1 MEGWARVGYSKAVVV
16 WQLQKEYNKNQTS
29 RRGIWAICCPPLAKL
44 TRKIY
49 YKNPEKNRRKTL
61 HNFFNQVSNEME
73 KFSLCTSF
81 CFYFYRQPN
90 DKFICYL
97 ADFHEQ
103 LLHTLHTDTTALN
116 THKHTHTHNDSGT
129 VVNMVF
135 VAWFLAHAHSARN
148 DVGCWLR
155 AKLAKSVRDRP
166 TKQPTNQP
174 TAMIESRLCGSKK
187 FSGE

>member
-49 YKNPEKNRRKTL
+49 YKNPEKNWGKTL

-103 LLHTLHTDTTALN
+103 LLQ
-116 THKHTHTHNDSGT
+116 
-129 VVNMVF
+129 VF
-135 VAWFLAHAHSARN
+135 L
-148 DVGCWLR
+148 
-155 AKLAKSVRDRP
+155 
-166 TKQPTNQP
+166 
-174 TAMIESRLCGSKK
+174 
-187 FSGE
+187 

>member
-1 MEGWARVGYSKAVVV
+1 LAIQRPSSSGSFKKNIIKTKQVGVAFGPYVALR
-16 WQLQKEYNKNQTS
+16 WQNLPGKYITKIQK
-29 RRGIWAICCPPLAKL
+29 
-44 TRKIY
+44 
-49 YKNPEKNRRKTL
+49 KNRRKTL

-148 DVGCWLR
+148 DVGC
-155 AKLAKSVRDRP
+155 
-166 TKQPTNQP
+166 
-174 TAMIESRLCGSKK
+174 
-187 FSGE
+187 